1 MFLKQMKSKFFG
13 LAMLAGLMTNAA
25 KAENDLSQWTSVV
38 LKADVYVGKDGSG
51 ANQLFFSIPNT
62 YTNSLDCVVKAQVT
76 LAGADGPVDRLATA
90 KVVSVPKQA
99 FGFEFTF
106 KLPVSLG
113 SEESIDESYTGKA
126 TATCK
131 GLGGETSHPLCKNP
145 KFYPNFTETCRKLP
159 DQKVFPWVANGI
171 WVGSCHCSED
181 DLS

>member
-1 MFLKQMKSKFFG
+1 MKSQFFG
-13 LAMLAGLMTNAA
+13 LTILAVLVTQAA
-25 KAENDLSQWTSVV
+25 KAENDLSQWSTVV
-38 LKADVYVGKDGSG
+38 LKANVYVGQDGSG
-51 ANQLFFSIPNT
+51 ANQLFFTIPNT
-62 YTNSLDCVVKAQVT
+62 YTNSLDCEVKAQVT
-76 LAGADGPVDRLATA
+76 LVGADGPVDRLAAA

-113 SEESIDESYTGKA
+113 SEESIDASYTGKA

-131 GLGGETSHPLCKNP
+131 GLSGETSHPLCKNP
-145 KFYPNFTETCRKLP
+145 KFHPNFKETCRNLP
-159 DQKVFPWVANGI
+159 EQKVFPWVTNGI